1 MINAIRSRLFLQLAG
16 AAILALLPVLAA
28 IIYQA
33 NAHRAAV
40 LQIGEQLLAQA
51 SGAIAVE
58 SQATLQAAE
67 ETLRFIVDLP
77 AVQESDWAACQA
89 TVVGLHRAM
98 ERVAFIGVVDAAGDL
113 VCPSLPSSPGAS
125 VADRPW
131 FQNVRASLVFTV
143 GEYAVGRTSGRPSI
157 HLSYPVIR
165 DGQFAGA
172 ANIALDVEWLARR
185 LTIHV
190 PSGELVS
197 FILDSAGRVVAKN
210 VPGGP
215 ALGAVVD
222 LLPDD
227 RAGPISDTRIRTTAL
242 DGVER
247 MVALQPLIDAPGGS
261 LWSAVGIEQAALLGP
276 ANNALVSALLVVGL
290 SIVLAG
296 AVLFLC
302 LARLVLLPVK
312 SLDDAAR
319 SLKQGVSPDIPEPWT
334 TRNEMG
340 ALMASFA
347 DMANQIAEREQ
358 DRVELDR
365 RQALLREVSHRVK
378 NHLASLAS
386 MIQLERRNVA
396 PESRQYLQ
404 AMHQRIMATAELYD
418 LLAQRPSAA
427 DVSLSAYVERVCSQL
442 MQVVGRDGIAL
453 HVVANGDVSLCPE
466 RAMAIGL
473 YLNEV
478 VTNSLKHAF
487 PAGIGRIDVDL
498 DASGPEVELRISDD
512 GVGLGADAELGGLG
526 MTIIRS
532 MASQVKGRL
541 VIEHDGGTMFSLS
554 FPAGSRSKNDP
565 EFSASGQAVEQR
577 GAAFCPAK
585 R

>member
-1 MINAIRSRLFLQLAG
+1 VN
-16 AAILALLPVLAA
+16 
-28 IIYQA
+28 
-33 NAHRAAV
+33 
-40 LQIGEQLLAQA
+40 
-51 SGAIAVE
+51 
-58 SQATLQAAE
+58 
-67 ETLRFIVDLP
+67 
-77 AVQESDWAACQA
+77 
-89 TVVGLHRAM
+89 
-98 ERVAFIGVVDAAGDL
+98 FIGVVNAAGDL
-113 VCPSLPSSPGAS
+113 VCPSLPSQAGLSA
-125 VADRPW
+125 ADRAW
-131 FQNVRASLVFTV
+131 FQNVRTSVNFSV
-143 GEYAVGRTSGRPSI
+143 GEYAVGRTSGRPSV
-157 HLSYPVIR
+157 HLSYPVMR
-165 DGQFAGA
+165 EGQFAGA
-172 ANIALDVEWLARR
+172 ANMGLDVAWLADR
-185 LTIHV
+185 LTMHAPTGDI
-190 PSGELVS
+190 VS
-197 FILDSAGRVVAKN
+197 YILDSAGRVVAKN

-215 ALGAVVD
+215 PLGTVVE
-222 LLPDD
+222 LLPDNS
-227 RAGPISDTRIRTTAL
+227 AGPISDTRIRTTAL

-247 MVALQPLIDAPGGS
+247 IVALQPLIDAPGGS
-261 LWSAVGIEQAALLGP
+261 LWSAVGVEQAALLGP

-296 AVLFLC
+296 TVLFLC
-302 LARLVLLPVK
+302 LVRLVLLPVK

-334 TRNEMG
+334 TSNEMG

-347 DMANQIAEREQ
+347 DMANQVAEREQ

-396 PESRQYLQ
+396 PESRRYLI

-427 DVSLSAYVERVCSQL
+427 DVSLSAYVKRVCSQL

-453 HVVANGDVSLCPE
+453 QVVANGDVTLCPE

-512 GVGLGADAELGGLG
+512 GVGLGADAESGGLG

-532 MASQVKGRL
+532 MANQVKGRL

-577 GAAFCPAK
+577 GAA
-585 R
+585 